1 MPQGS
6 ASSETVAEDIRAAGE
21 SALPAPASPPGPRRP
36 RGIGIGAALV
46 VLLVLVLAPIL
57 ALAVAYAIS
66 VLRLNEEAIDH
77 GLQGTAHALSLAVDR
92 EIQTAE
98 AVLFT
103 LAGAPAVDTQ
113 DWPTLYAQ
121 SASIAGRFS
130 GWIVLTSPS
139 MQQVLNT
146 LRPYGD
152 PLPASSIPETMRN
165 VLTTG
170 QPVITDLIWGRVSQR
185 NIAAVV
191 VPVMRD
197 GTALYT
203 LDMTLT
209 PDRFSLILNAQG
221 LPQGWTAMLLDRN
234 DVVVATS
241 HGSPQEVGVRAAA
254 FAAASVNR
262 DEGVVNVRPPGE
274 GRYKIAFQRSAETGW
289 KIIVASPVVIAE
301 TPTRA
306 WAFTLGAGALASL
319 LVACG
324 VALFLGRRIAAPL
337 QALAQQAG
345 PMVRGE
351 TATMPPSPIREVA
364 AVQQALSEAT
374 GAQRDWIAARIHLA
388 EERKARE
395 AAEQSRDAIKSRED
409 ALRIS
414 EERYRGLTEAI
425 ASVVWSTNAE
435 GQATDPAGWCSLT
448 GQTPQ
453 ECVGFGWLDALHPD
467 DRERALACWKEALN
481 DRLPYA
487 AEFRLRDGSG
497 HYTWYDTRAV
507 PVMEEDGRVREWVG
521 VCIDINGRKTAEERQ
536 GLLTA
541 ELNHRVRNILASV
554 QAMIG
559 LTAQSAPSQDELA
572 RRLQGRVAA
581 MVRTHGLLTSEKW
594 RGAGLSRIIRDELH
608 PYVGGND
615 EAVVLEGHPDCILP
629 PRLALDFAMVVH
641 ELATNA
647 AKYGAL
653 SVPGGRITVDWRI
666 EGDEANTRLA
676 LVWQESGGPPVE
688 PPSRRG
694 FGTRLLESVLGR
706 TPKSSLALT
715 FNPEGVRCEIGMW
728 LAGEGRRSAGSQP
741 PQTQTQTQQQ
751 QQESGLVRTA
761 AAAPRVLVA
770 EDEPLAA
777 LEITGILTEA
787 GLHVVG
793 PAATVREAMELAR
806 GAAIVAA
813 VLDVNLKGDMI
824 FPVVDLLVGRGAPVV
839 LVTGYDSDSILPERY
854 FGFGVLRKPIDR
866 NRLLDR
872 LRPLLALQPAASDG

>member
-1 MPQGS
+1 MLTQ
-6 ASSETVAEDIRAAGE
+6 
-21 SALPAPASPPGPRRP
+21 ASPAGPRRP
-36 RGIGIGAALV
+36 RGIGIAAALV

-57 ALAVAYAIS
+57 ALAIAYAVS
-66 VLRLNEEAIDH
+66 VLRLNGEAIDR

-92 EIQTAE
+92 EVQTAE
-98 AVLFT
+98 VVLFT
-103 LAGAPAVDTQ
+103 LAGSPAVDTQ

-121 SASIAGRFS
+121 AASIARRFS
-130 GWIVLTSPS
+130 GWIVLTAPS
-139 MQQVLNT
+139 MQQIFNT
-146 LRPYGD
+146 LRPFGD
-152 PLPASSIPETMRN
+152 PLPLSSTPETMRT
-165 VLTTG
+165 VLATG
-170 QPVITDLIWGRVSQR
+170 APVVSDLIWGRVSQR
-185 NIAAVV
+185 SIVAVV
-191 VPVMRD
+191 VPVMRN
-197 GTALYT
+197 GTALYN
-203 LDMTLT
+203 LDVTLT
-209 PDRFSLILNAQG
+209 PDRFGRILSAQG

-234 DVVVATS
+234 DAVIATS
-241 HGSPQEVGVRAAA
+241 DALPQEVGNRAAV
-254 FAAASVNR
+254 FAAAANSA
-262 DEGVVNVRPPGE
+262 EGVVNVTPPGE
-274 GRYKIAFQRSAETGW
+274 RGYKIAFQRSAETGW
-289 KIIVASPVVIAE
+289 KIIVASPMAIAA
-301 TPTRA
+301 TPTRV
-306 WAFTLGAGALASL
+306 WALTLGAGALASL

-345 PMVRGE
+345 AMVRGE
-351 TATMPPSPIREVA
+351 PATMPPSPIREVA
-364 AVQQALSEAT
+364 AVQKALSEAT
-374 GAQRDWIAARIHLA
+374 VAQRDWIAARIHLA

-409 ALRIS
+409 ALSIS

-425 ASVVWSTNAE
+425 ASVVFSTNAE

-453 ECVGFGWLDALHPD
+453 ECVGFGWLDAVHPD
-467 DRERALACWKEALN
+467 DRERALAGWKEALN

-487 AEFRLRDGSG
+487 VELRLRDGSG

-507 PVMEEDGRVREWVG
+507 PVIEADGGVREWVG

-536 GLLTA
+536 RLLTA
-541 ELNHRVRNILASV
+541 ELNHRVRNILAAV

-581 MVRTHGLLTSEKW
+581 MARTHGLLTSEKW
-594 RGAGLSRIIRDELH
+594 RGAGLSRIIRDELE

-615 EAVVLEGHPDCILP
+615 EAVMMIGGPDCILP

-653 SVPGGRITVDWRI
+653 SVPGGRISVDWRM
-666 EGDEANTRLA
+666 EGDEADTRLA
-676 LVWQESGGPPVE
+676 LVWQESGGPPVQ

-694 FGTRLLESVLGR
+694 FGIRLLENVLGR
-706 TPKSSLALT
+706 TPKSSLELR
-715 FNPEGVRCEIGMW
+715 FEPEGVCCRIGMW
-728 LAGEGRRSAGSQP
+728 LAGEGRLSAGSSQP
-741 PQTQTQTQQQ
+741 TQTQTQQQ
-751 QQESGLVRTA
+751 QQEAGLVRTA
-761 AAAPRVLVA
+761 SAAPRVLVA

-787 GLHVVG
+787 GLQVVG

-813 VLDVNLKGDMI
+813 ILDVNLKGDMI
-824 FPVVDLLVGRGAPVV
+824 FPVADLLVARGAPVV

-854 FGFGVLRKPIDR
+854 RGIGALRKPIDR
-866 NRLLDR
+866 NLLLDR
-872 LRPLLALQPAASDG
+872 LSPLLALQPAAKEG

>member
-6 ASSETVAEDIRAAGE
+6 APSHTVAEDILAPVE
-21 SALPAPASPPGPRRP
+21 SALLPQASPADPRRP
-36 RGIGIGAALV
+36 RGIGIAAALV

-57 ALAVAYAIS
+57 ALAIAYAVS
-66 VLRLNEEAIDH
+66 VLRLNGEAIDR

-103 LAGAPAVDTQ
+103 LASSPAVDTQ
-113 DWPTLYAQ
+113 DWPMLYAQ
-121 SASIAGRFS
+121 AASIAERFS
-130 GWIVLTSPS
+130 GWIVLTAPS
-139 MQQVLNT
+139 MQQILNT

-152 PLPASSIPETMRN
+152 PLPLSSTPETMRA

-170 QPVITDLIWGRVSQR
+170 APVVSDLIWGRVSQR
-185 NIAAVV
+185 SIAAVV
-191 VPVMRD
+191 VPVLRN
-197 GTALYT
+197 GTAIYN

-209 PDRFSLILNAQG
+209 PDRFGLILNAQG

-241 HGSPQEVGVRAAA
+241 HGSPQDVGVPAAA
-254 FAAASVNR
+254 FAAAAMNR
-262 DEGVVNVRPPGE
+262 DAGVVNVTPPGE

-289 KIIVASPVVIAE
+289 KIIVASPVAIAE

-306 WAFTLGAGALASL
+306 WALTLGAGALTSL
-319 LVACG
+319 LIACG

-351 TATMPPSPIREVA
+351 PATMPPSPIREAA
-364 AVQQALSEAT
+364 AVQRALSEAT
-374 GAQRDWIAARIHLA
+374 VAQRDWIAARIHLA

-453 ECVGFGWLDALHPD
+453 ECIGFGWLDAVHPD
-467 DRERALACWKEALN
+467 DREQALACWKEALN

-507 PVMEEDGRVREWVG
+507 PVIEADGRVREWMG
-521 VCIDINGRKTAEERQ
+521 VCIDIDGRKSAEERQ

-559 LTAQSAPSQDELA
+559 LTAQSAPTQEELA

-581 MVRTHGLLTSEKW
+581 MARTHGLLTSEKW
-594 RGAGLSRIIRDELH
+594 RGASLSRIIRGELR
-608 PYVGGND
+608 PYAEGNG
-615 EAVVLEGHPDCILP
+615 EAVVLTGPDCILP
-629 PRLALDFAMVVH
+629 PRLALDFAMVIH

-653 SVPGGRITVDWRI
+653 SVPGGRITVDWSM
-666 EGDEANTRLA
+666 EGDEANIRLA
-676 LVWQESGGPPVE
+676 LIWQESGGPPVE

-694 FGTRLLESVLGR
+694 FGTRLLENVLGR
-706 TPKSSLALT
+706 TPKSSLELE
-715 FNPEGVRCEIGMW
+715 FDPQGVRCRIGMW
-728 LAGEGRRSAGSQP
+728 LADEGKPSAAGQH
-741 PQTQTQTQQQ
+741 TQTQQQ

-761 AAAPRVLVA
+761 SAAPRVLVA

-787 GLHVVG
+787 GLQVVG

-806 GAAIVAA
+806 GAAIVAG

-824 FPVVDLLVGRGAPVV
+824 FPAADLLLSRGAPVV
-839 LVTGYDSDSILPERY
+839 LITGYDTDTILPERY
-854 FGFGVLRKPIDR
+854 RGSGIAVLRKPVDR

-872 LRPLLALQPAASDG
+872 LRPLLALQPAAGEG